1 MEKQRLMVQ
10 GEEEWQGA
18 QACLP
23 DACAVCTGERRG
35 CLGITPP
42 EKGQVDRTGRVNT
55 RQGRR
60 EMGVGAL
67 KLLWFTYQEDGDWLS
82 EEGR

>member
-1 MEKQRLMVQ
+1 MLSDCKDSSYEPMIL
-10 GEEEWQGA
+10 EE
-18 QACLP
+18 
-23 DACAVCTGERRG
+23 
-35 CLGITPP
+35 
-42 EKGQVDRTGRVNT
+42 GQVDRTGRMNT